1 MLEEKIEKNAYKLI
15 EQQIRKA
22 KGSKGYFPRQAF
34 YEAKGMLDMAY
45 HLGEI
50 TKDEFLHLDTEIVRN
65 GINNPEYFD

>member
-1 MLEEKIEKNAYKLI
+1 MPEEKIAKNAYKLI

-45 HLGEI
+45 HLGAI
-50 TKDEFLHLDTEIVRN
+50 TKDE
-65 GINNPEYFD
+65 